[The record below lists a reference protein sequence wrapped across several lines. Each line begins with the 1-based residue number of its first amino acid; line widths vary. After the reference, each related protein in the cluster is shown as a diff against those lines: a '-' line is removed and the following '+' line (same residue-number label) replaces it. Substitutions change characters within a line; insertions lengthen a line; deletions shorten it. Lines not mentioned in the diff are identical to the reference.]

1 MSNQPQQEHEHPK
14 IVTPE
19 ELRQSILTELEAR
32 KQEIVDLSNEQL
44 MEITGGFIP
53 THIANEVMVK
63 TASMVGGAFLGA
75 LASMTSN
82 SIHQGAAVGIGASA
96 GLATA
101 HFINQ
106 HCCGGR
112 PQPAEEPGHVELG
125 TVQGHAGTGQGH
137 PGIAP
142 QSQPGPHHV

>member
-53 THIANEVMVK
+53 THIADEIMGK
-63 TASMVGGAFLGA
+63 TIFMGGGAMFGA
-75 LASMTSN
+75 LASLSYN
-82 SIHQGAAVGIGASA
+82 SIHPGAAAGIGASA
-96 GLATA
+96 GLAAA
-101 HFINQ
+101 HLM
-106 HCCGGR
+106 CRYCYGR
-112 PQPAEEPGHVELG
+112 LQPVEEPGHVELG

>member
-14 IVTPE
+14 IITPE

-53 THIANEVMVK
+53 THIADEVMVK
-63 TASMVGGAFLGA
+63 TIFTGGGALVGT
-75 LASMTSN
+75 LASLNFN
-82 SIHQGAAVGIGASA
+82 SIHPGAGAGIGASA
-96 GLATA
+96 GLAAA
-101 HFINQ
+101 HLITQ
-106 HCCGGR
+106 CCR
-112 PQPAEEPGHVELG
+112 RLQPAEEPGHVELG